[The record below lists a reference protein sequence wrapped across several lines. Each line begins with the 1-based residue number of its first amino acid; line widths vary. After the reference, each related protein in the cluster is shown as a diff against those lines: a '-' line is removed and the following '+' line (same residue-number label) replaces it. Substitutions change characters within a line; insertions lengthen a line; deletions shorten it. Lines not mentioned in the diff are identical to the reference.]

1 TNVIEEG
8 EEPLENRL
16 SELAAVVR
24 LANLVAELVSEH
36 RLAVLPELLAL
47 GEATCGLTSEQLH
60 ELVAWLEP
68 QVAQLADILCVD
80 VGMSQDYPQLLRSA
94 HSQLSEVAETAAAE
108 LLAGEEAPYHRLLG
122 ESQQLAGSL

>member
-1 TNVIEEG
+1 
-8 EEPLENRL
+8 
-16 SELAAVVR
+16 
-24 LANLVAELVSEH
+24 
-36 RLAVLPELLAL
+36 

-122 ESQQLAGSL
+122 ESQQLAGSLRSFIEQSSPSESQPIRNDHAPSGLRPPLA